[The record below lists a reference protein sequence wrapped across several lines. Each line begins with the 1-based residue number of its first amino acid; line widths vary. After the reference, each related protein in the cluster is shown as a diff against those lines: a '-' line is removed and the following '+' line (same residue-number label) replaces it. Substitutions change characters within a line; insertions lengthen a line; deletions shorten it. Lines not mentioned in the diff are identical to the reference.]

1 MGDWASL
8 LDGLNAA
15 TLSAFGGEVTYIPEG
30 RRPVAIWAVFQPT
43 REAEENSP
51 GVYGVLFIRLA
62 DLARAPAR
70 GDQVVVSGVAY
81 TVYDI
86 EGDASGAAVL
96 RIRKA

>member
-30 RRPVAIWAVFQPT
+30 GEPFAIRAVFQPT

-51 GVYGVLFIRLA
+51 GVYGVLFVRLA
-62 DLARAPAR
+62 DLARPPVR
-70 GDQVVVSGVAY
+70 GDQALISGVPY

>member
-1 MGDWASL
+1 MANWASL

-15 TLSAFGGEVTYIPEG
+15 ALSAFGGEVTYIPEG
-30 RRPVAIWAVFQPT
+30 GEPVVIQSVFQQT
-43 REAEENSP
+43 REAEESSP

-62 DLARAPAR
+62 DLSRPPAR
-70 GDQVVVSGVAY
+70 GDQVLISGVAY

-86 EGDASGAAVL
+86 EADASGAAVL